1 MGNIS
6 IGMSNTLI
14 RINMHGY
21 EHFCYMEIFLT
32 SRYGHLSLKNASLL
46 GSSKANNS
54 VIINHIQDSS
64 EVRLLLTRGCDNEV
78 RVQSAF
84 TCSNLIIE
92 TVEQGVKY
100 VQS

>member
-1 MGNIS
+1 
-6 IGMSNTLI
+6 
-14 RINMHGY
+14 MHGY

-32 SRYGHLSLKNASLL
+32 SRYGHLSLKNPSLL

-54 VIINHIQDSS
+54 VIISHIQDSS
-64 EVRLLLTRGCDNEV
+64 EVRLLLRRGCDNEG
-78 RVQSAF
+78 RAQSAF

-92 TVEQGVKY
+92 TVEQSVKY